1 MKRKPG
7 RRDFIMR
14 VSTVPGILAGYR
26 RGVAAHQRQEASA
39 MIDEIFA
46 AGDALD
52 TLLYSLAR
60 YENVSASLAFLG
72 GSREE
77 VRACQRNLRGRGGE
91 LLGGFPL

>member
-1 MKRKPG
+1 MKGKPG

-60 YENVSASLAFLG
+60 YENVSPSLN
-72 GSREE
+72 RR
-77 VRACQRNLRGRGGE
+77 V
-91 LLGGFPL
+91 